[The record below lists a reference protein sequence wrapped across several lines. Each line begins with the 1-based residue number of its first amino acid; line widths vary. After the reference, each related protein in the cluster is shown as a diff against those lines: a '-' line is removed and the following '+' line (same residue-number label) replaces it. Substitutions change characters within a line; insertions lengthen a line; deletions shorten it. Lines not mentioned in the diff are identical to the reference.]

1 MVSERRADGALET
14 DILGVLWAASGPLT
28 PAEVNDRLGSGL
40 AYTTV
45 LTVLTRLWTKGLL
58 ERTRQGRAYAYG
70 ALLSESELASQRLA
84 DTLASASDRHE
95 VLARFVGRLPKRDL
109 AALRRLL
116 EQPGRDPA

>member
-14 DILGVLWAASGPLT
+14 DILGVLWAASRPLT
-28 PAEVNDRLGSGL
+28 PAEVNDRLDSGL

-58 ERTRQGRAYAYG
+58 ERTRQGRAYAYR

-84 DTLASASDRHE
+84 DTLASASDRTE

-116 EQPGRDPA
+116 DDPSRGRA